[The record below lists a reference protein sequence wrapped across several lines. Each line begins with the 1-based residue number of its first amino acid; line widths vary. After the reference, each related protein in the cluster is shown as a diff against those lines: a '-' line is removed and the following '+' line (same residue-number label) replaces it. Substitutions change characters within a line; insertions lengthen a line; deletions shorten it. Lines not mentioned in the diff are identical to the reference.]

1 MELRH
6 PDERDEEPGGAR
18 SRHGQALG
26 HRGIRRHEESQHGTG
41 TFIYDIFCIPVYIFL
56 LFAESRLDRNG
67 IIVPNLVSDPAF
79 SRQRKLFVLFRN
91 LLVFIIRKYCRYVLN
106 GKEGDWKEKLLLGI
120 RIRPN
125 PILTLYRNNLHL
137 YKFCKFSCKLGQ
149 LRKKALLPQH

>member
-1 MELRH
+1 MNVT
-6 PDERDEEPGGAR
+6 R
-18 SRHGQALG
+18 SRVALVADMDKLWAIG
-26 HRGIRRHEESQHGTG
+26 GYDGMKNLSTVRGLLFM
-41 TFIYDIFCIPVYIFL
+41 TFFVYRYIF
-56 LFAESRLDRNG
+56 FTFCGIQLDRNG
-67 IIVPNLVSDPAF
+67 IIVPDLVSDPAF

-106 GKEGDWKEKLLLGI
+106 GKEGDWKEKLMLGI

-125 PILTLYRNNLHL
+125 PILTLFRNNLHL